1 MQHFLSWTLASGS
14 LLLLAGVAVL
24 LLLQR
29 RRQAAQGL
37 PEHWALT
44 GRPVFSSSERRL
56 YHLLSEALP
65 EQIILS
71 KLPLVRFC
79 QPTDA
84 RTVAYWFGLLGNRHV
99 SFAICSHNGRVL
111 AAIDLDGER
120 PASRRGLA
128 IKQSALAACS
138 VRYFTCNAKRLP
150 SMDELRSMVPAP
162 AAGGPSTS
170 PRAKPAHTPHP
181 ESFERRTLWQE
192 SSFMQDSFFGMDGGG
207 SISSTGDSGAGGL
220 SGTAALRE
228 FPSSPNDV
236 GGVLIDTR
244 LSSLR
249 H

>member
-14 LLLLAGVAVL
+14 LLLLAAAAILQVL
-24 LLLQR
+24 HR
-29 RRQAAQGL
+29 RRLAAHGL
-37 PEHWALT
+37 PERWALT

-56 YHLLSEALP
+56 YHLLREALP

-84 RTVAYWFGLLGNRHV
+84 NTVTYWFGLLGNRHV

-111 AAIDLDGER
+111 AAIDLEGER

-128 IKQSALAACS
+128 IKRSALEACR

-150 SMDELRSMVPAP
+150 LMDELRTMVPAP
-162 AAGGPSTS
+162 AAAGPSSS
-170 PRAKPAHTPHP
+170 PHTKPADTPQQEP
-181 ESFERRTLWQE
+181 GERRALWQD

-207 SISSTGDSGAGGL
+207 VSIGGSGFGGL

-228 FPSSPNDV
+228 FPASPNDV
-236 GGVLIDTR
+236 GGVLIDTPV
-244 LSSLR
+244 SSLR